1 MPPPVDGPRCRPQRS
16 PAGQRRHLPLRLPLL
31 PNPYLPLPLQDN
43 PHLPLRLPLLVC
55 NDAYPVHSTPPPAG
69 QNNACFTPAATPDSG
84 PNCSPT
90 PSPSRRAFPDIMASL
105 DVQPRL
111 MEARPDPDT
120 PAQMRA
126 AVARYLVANAL
137 KDKALST
144 ASPSPI
150 QPNNKSTPSP
160 IQPNNKSTPS
170 PIQPNNKST
179 PSPTQHS
186 SSSYN
191 PTASNISIQLSI
203 NSSSSYNPAAS
214 NISIQPSVNSSCN
227 PTPNPTQPRT
237 SNLNNC
243 NPTPNP
249 TQPRTSNLNN
259 CNPTPNPTQPKTSS
273 SVNSNCNPT
282 PNPTQPR
289 TSNLNNCNPTP
300 NPTQPKTSSS
310 VNSSCNPTPN
320 PTQPRTSR
328 PKEEWLEHLIHHFN
342 LSKKKQKKET
352 QQEGSLGE
360 LLKQM
365 CKMNIEKDMEAIR
378 QLKERA
384 EENLDLMAMMSLM
397 THQQETFPQVTPLP
411 EWIRQGNL
419 PTTYTTYVAVAMEQ
433 PSTKQNYPYG
443 RGRPGRDKAMRLF
456 PCMHCN
462 QMGHWIRKCPKP
474 LQPEQ

>member
-1 MPPPVDGPRCRPQRS
+1 QLVI
-16 PAGQRRHLPLRLPLL
+16 RRGLGRFQTVTSGHEAVGTLCKLFTGATPEA
-31 PNPYLPLPLQDN
+31 N

-55 NDAYPVHSTPPPAG
+55 NDAYPVHSTHPPAG
-69 QNNACFTPAATPDSG
+69 RNNACLTPAATPDSG

-90 PSPSRRAFPDIMASL
+90 PSPSRRAFPDIIASL

-111 MEARPDPDT
+111 MEARPDTDT

-179 PSPTQHS
+179 PSPIQPNNKSTPSPTQHS
-186 SSSYN
+186 SSSH
-191 PTASNISIQLSI
+191 
-203 NSSSSYNPAAS
+203 NPATC

-237 SNLNNC
+237 SNLNN
-243 NPTPNP
+243 
-249 TQPRTSNLNN
+249 R
-259 CNPTPNPTQPKTSS
+259 
-273 SVNSNCNPT
+273 
-282 PNPTQPR
+282 
-289 TSNLNNCNPTP
+289 NPTP

-310 VNSSCNPTPN
+310 VNSSCNPKPN

-397 THQQETFPQVTPLP
+397 THQQETFPQIPVTTINQTELS
-411 EWIRQGNL
+411 IQRRRIRKRKTRKRQGDAS
-419 PTTYTTYVAVAMEQ
+419 V
-433 PSTKQNYPYG
+433 S
-443 RGRPGRDKAMRLF
+443 
-456 PCMHCN
+456 MHA
-462 QMGHWIRKCPKP
+462 
-474 LQPEQ
+474 LQPNGTLDQKMPQVPLRHSPF

>member
-1 MPPPVDGPRCRPQRS
+1 MNGLSVGDGWIAYENVLLRKEKGKTQQERAVLVQESGHEAVGTRYKLL
-16 PAGQRRHLPLRLPLL
+16 AGATRKA
-31 PNPYLPLPLQDN
+31 N

-55 NDAYPVHSTPPPAG
+55 NNAYPVHSTPPPAG
-69 QNNACFTPAATPDSG
+69 RNNACLTPAATPDSG

-111 MEARPDPDT
+111 MEAKPDPDT

-126 AVARYLVANAL
+126 AVARYLAANAL

-160 IQPNNKSTPS
+160 
-170 PIQPNNKST
+170 
-179 PSPTQHS
+179 TQHS
-186 SSSYN
+186 SN
-191 PTASNISIQLSI
+191 
-203 NSSSSYNPAAS
+203 
-214 NISIQPSVNSSCN
+214 SCN

-237 SNLNNC
+237 S
-243 NPTPNP
+243 
-249 TQPRTSNLNN
+249 S
-259 CNPTPNPTQPKTSS
+259 
-273 SVNSNCNPT
+273 
-282 PNPTQPR
+282 
-289 TSNLNNCNPTP
+289 
-300 NPTQPKTSSS
+300 
-310 VNSSCNPTPN
+310 SSCNPTPN

-342 LSKKKQKKET
+342 LSKKKQKKEA

-397 THQQETFPQVTPLP
+397 THQQETFPPVTPLP

-433 PSTKQNYPYG
+433 PSTKQNYPYRG
-443 RGRPGRDKAMRLF
+443 GGSRRGRDEAMRLF

-462 QMGHWIRKCPKP
+462 QMGHWIRDCPKYHSDTAQYRFP
-474 LQPEQ
+474 SQQQQQQNTGFKTLPAAGNAMIALQQ

>member
-1 MPPPVDGPRCRPQRS
+1 
-16 PAGQRRHLPLRLPLL
+16 
-31 PNPYLPLPLQDN
+31 
-43 PHLPLRLPLLVC
+43 
-55 NDAYPVHSTPPPAG
+55 
-69 QNNACFTPAATPDSG
+69 
-84 PNCSPT
+84 
-90 PSPSRRAFPDIMASL
+90 
-105 DVQPRL
+105 
-111 MEARPDPDT
+111 
-120 PAQMRA
+120 MRA

-179 PSPTQHS
+179 PSPIQPNNKSTPSPIQPNNKSTPSPIQPNNKSTPSPTQHS
-186 SSSYN
+186 SSSH
-191 PTASNISIQLSI
+191 
-203 NSSSSYNPAAS
+203 NPATC
-214 NISIQPSVNSSCN
+214 NISIQPSVNSS
-227 PTPNPTQPRT
+227 
-237 SNLNNC
+237 
-243 NPTPNP
+243 
-249 TQPRTSNLNN
+249 
-259 CNPTPNPTQPKTSS
+259 
-273 SVNSNCNPT
+273 
-282 PNPTQPR
+282 
-289 TSNLNNCNPTP
+289 CNPTP

-328 PKEEWLEHLIHHFN
+328 PKEEWLELLIHHFN

-433 PSTKQNYPYG
+433 PSTKQNYPYREGGSG

-462 QMGHWIRKCPKP
+462 QMGHWIRECPKYHSDIAHSRFP
-474 LQPEQ
+474 SQQQQ

>member
-1 MPPPVDGPRCRPQRS
+1 MSYSRNKEQLVI
-16 PAGQRRHLPLRLPLL
+16 RRGLGRFQTVTSGHEAVGTLCKLFTGATPE
-31 PNPYLPLPLQDN
+31 DN

-170 PIQPNNKST
+170 P
-179 PSPTQHS
+179 TQHS
-186 SSSYN
+186 SSSH
-191 PTASNISIQLSI
+191 
-203 NSSSSYNPAAS
+203 NPATC
-214 NISIQPSVNSSCN
+214 NISIQPSVNSS
-227 PTPNPTQPRT
+227 
-237 SNLNNC
+237 
-243 NPTPNP
+243 
-249 TQPRTSNLNN
+249 
-259 CNPTPNPTQPKTSS
+259 
-273 SVNSNCNPT
+273 CNPT

-342 LSKKKQKKET
+342 LSKKKQKKHN
-352 QQEGSLGE
+352 
-360 LLKQM
+360 K
-365 CKMNIEKDMEAIR
+365 
-378 QLKERA
+378 KE
-384 EENLDLMAMMSLM
+384 
-397 THQQETFPQVTPLP
+397 V
-411 EWIRQGNL
+411 WGN
-419 PTTYTTYVAVAMEQ
+419 Y
-433 PSTKQNYPYG
+433 
-443 RGRPGRDKAMRLF
+443 
-456 PCMHCN
+456 
-462 QMGHWIRKCPKP
+462 
-474 LQPEQ
+474 

>member
-1 MPPPVDGPRCRPQRS
+1 MPPPVDGPRCLPQRS

-191 PTASNISIQLSI
+191 P
-203 NSSSSYNPAAS
+203 AAS

-237 SNLNNC
+237 SNLNN
-243 NPTPNP
+243 
-249 TQPRTSNLNN
+249 
-259 CNPTPNPTQPKTSS
+259 
-273 SVNSNCNPT
+273 
-282 PNPTQPR
+282 
-289 TSNLNNCNPTP
+289 
-300 NPTQPKTSSS
+300 
-310 VNSSCNPTPN
+310 CNPTPN

-462 QMGHWIRKCPKP
+462 QMGHWIRKCPKYHSDIAHSRFP
-474 LQPEQ
+474 SQQQQQSQQQQNTGFKTLPAAGNAMLALQQ

>member
-1 MPPPVDGPRCRPQRS
+1 
-16 PAGQRRHLPLRLPLL
+16 
-31 PNPYLPLPLQDN
+31 
-43 PHLPLRLPLLVC
+43 
-55 NDAYPVHSTPPPAG
+55 
-69 QNNACFTPAATPDSG
+69 
-84 PNCSPT
+84 
-90 PSPSRRAFPDIMASL
+90 
-105 DVQPRL
+105 
-111 MEARPDPDT
+111 MEARPDTDT

-179 PSPTQHS
+179 PSPIQPNNKSTPSPTQHS
-186 SSSYN
+186 SSSH
-191 PTASNISIQLSI
+191 
-203 NSSSSYNPAAS
+203 NPATC
-214 NISIQPSVNSSCN
+214 NISIQP
-227 PTPNPTQPRT
+227 
-237 SNLNNC
+237 
-243 NPTPNP
+243 
-249 TQPRTSNLNN
+249 
-259 CNPTPNPTQPKTSS
+259 
-273 SVNSNCNPT
+273 
-282 PNPTQPR
+282 
-289 TSNLNNCNPTP
+289 
-300 NPTQPKTSSS
+300 S

-328 PKEEWLEHLIHHFN
+328 PKEEWLELLIHHFN

-411 EWIRQGNL
+411 EWIRQDNL
-419 PTTYTTYVAVAMEQ
+419 PTTYTTYVAVAMSQ
-433 PSTKQNYPYG
+433 PSTKQNYPYRGGGSG